1 MKSLRL
7 FLLTAVVLCS
17 ASANVNARV
26 VNVQSLIRP
35 DMPEGLQGEV
45 GGSVNYRTGN
55 IDLLL
60 AKTSLLASVRSGD
73 HVVISSSLA
82 ELGVKGGDDFMERV
96 FSHLRYQWILTP
108 SVTWETF
115 GQIATDRF
123 KRLKL
128 RGLGG
133 TGPRMALVQGA
144 AVSVALGLAYMFETE
159 ELNGSETLS
168 DGGDTDQAHR
178 LSSYLTAKFML
189 SPDIGL
195 LNTAYYQPRFDDFS
209 GDWRLLNQLDVSLK
223 LSEKFALVVGYE
235 VSYDTAPPEAIKE
248 LDTSTNVKLVVGF

>member
-1 MKSLRL
+1 MKGIRL
-7 FLLTAVVLCS
+7 ILLGAFLLSSATAT
-17 ASANVNARV
+17 ARV

-45 GGSVNYRTGN
+45 GGSVHYRTGN
-55 IDLLL
+55 IDLLMG
-60 AKTSLLASVRSGD
+60 KTSLLGSVRSGD
-73 HVVISSSLA
+73 HVLISSSLA
-82 ELGVKGGDDFMERV
+82 EIGVKGGEEFMERV
-96 FSHLRYQWILTP
+96 FSHLRYQWILSP
-108 SVTWETF
+108 WLTWETY

-128 RGLGG
+128 RGLAGA
-133 TGPRMALVQGA
+133 GPRMSLVQGP
-144 AVSVALGLAYMFETE
+144 AVSVALGLSYMFETE
-159 ELNGSETLS
+159 ELNGSDSLT

-178 LSSYLTAKFML
+178 LSSYMMAKFML

-195 LNTAYYQPRFDDFS
+195 LNTVYYQPRFDDFG

-235 VSYDTAPPEAIKE
+235 VSYDEAPPESIQE

>member
-1 MKSLRL
+1 MKSLRWI
-7 FLLTAVVLCS
+7 LLTTLVLS
-17 ASANVNARV
+17 TATASARV

-35 DMPEGLQGEV
+35 DMPQGLQAEV
-45 GGSVNYRTGN
+45 GGSLNYRTGN
-55 IDLLL
+55 VDLLL
-60 AKTSLLASVRSGD
+60 AKASLLASVRSGD
-73 HVVISSSLA
+73 HVVISSSLS
-82 ELGVKGGDDFMERV
+82 ELGIKGGEDFMERV
-96 FSHLRYQWILTP
+96 FSHLRYQWIVNP
-108 SVTWETF
+108 SLTWETF

-133 TGPRMALVQGA
+133 TGPRAALVQGS

-159 ELNGSETLS
+159 ELNSSDTLT

-178 LSSYLTAKFML
+178 MSSYLTAKFML
-189 SPDIGL
+189 SPDVGL
-195 LNTAYYQPRFDDFS
+195 LNTTYYQPRLDDFG

-223 LSEKFALVVGYE
+223 LSKRFALVVGYE

>member
-1 MKSLRL
+1 MKTLRWIL
-7 FLLTAVVLCS
+7 MAALVLSS
-17 ASANVNARV
+17 AAASARV

-35 DMPEGLQGEV
+35 DMPEGLQGEL
-45 GGSVNYRTGN
+45 GGSLNYRTGN
-55 IDLLL
+55 VDLLL
-60 AKTSLLASVRSGD
+60 AKASLLASVRSGD
-73 HVVISSSLA
+73 HVVISSSLS
-82 ELGVKGGDDFMERV
+82 ELGVKGGEDFMERV
-96 FSHLRYQWILTP
+96 FSHLRYQWILNP
-108 SVTWETF
+108 SLTWETF

-133 TGPRMALVQGA
+133 TGPRLSLVQGS

-159 ELNGSETLS
+159 ELNSSDSLA
-168 DGGDTDQAHR
+168 DGGATDQAHR
-178 LSSYLTAKFML
+178 MTSYLTAKFML

-195 LNTAYYQPRFDDFS
+195 LNTAYYQPRFDDFG

-223 LSEKFALVVGYE
+223 LSKKFALVVGYE
-235 VSYDTAPPEAIKE
+235 VSYDTAPPESIQE